1 MKTSQSIKPY
11 SIRPKAEY
19 IYTMNNEEI
28 EALVKKEM
36 SSYIFNPKMSLD
48 EYERKLEKTF
58 DYCVFDR
65 NKSEKHRQAFRSL
78 RKRFGIAEETHI
90 YELIENEQSAVFYAG
105 FRYGENS
112 TYPILFFKSF
122 SIVSEGCYLSNC
134 GDFSTFLIIYQGID
148 ETGGSDSED
157 DNYKNMYYQ
166 SVWAFNNVVYDRI
179 RENIYKEFYIP
190 RVYY

>member
-65 NKSEKHRQAFRSL
+65 NKS
-78 RKRFGIAEETHI
+78 
-90 YELIENEQSAVFYAG
+90 
-105 FRYGENS
+105 
-112 TYPILFFKSF
+112 
-122 SIVSEGCYLSNC
+122 
-134 GDFSTFLIIYQGID
+134 
-148 ETGGSDSED
+148 
-157 DNYKNMYYQ
+157 
-166 SVWAFNNVVYDRI
+166 
-179 RENIYKEFYIP
+179 
-190 RVYY
+190 

>member
-48 EYERKLEKTF
+48 EYERKLEK
-58 DYCVFDR
+58 
-65 NKSEKHRQAFRSL
+65 HRQAFRSL
-78 RKRFGIAEETHI
+78 RKRFGIAEETRI
-90 YELIENEQSAVFYAG
+90 YELIENEQSAAFYAG

-112 TYPILFFKSF
+112 TCPILFFKSF

-148 ETGGSDSED
+148 ETESSDSED

-179 RENIYKEFYIP
+179 RQNIYKESYIP

>member
-1 MKTSQSIKPY
+1 MEMSQSIKPY

-78 RKRFGIAEETHI
+78 RKRFGITEETRI
-90 YELIENEQSAVFYAG
+90 YELIENEQSAAFYAG

-148 ETGGSDSED
+148 ETEGSDSED

-166 SVWAFNNVVYDRI
+166 SVWAFNDVVYGRI
-179 RENIYKEFYIP
+179 KSGIYNELYIP